1 MFRKKEES
9 EEFVEIDTSF
19 LAEEQKVS
27 VRIETLKD
35 FMDTERIQNLVRN
48 GNIVFL
54 RIKELKA
61 KDINELRRAV
71 EKLKKTCIAMNG
83 DIVGIDED
91 YLIICPN
98 FAKVFR

>member
-1 MFRKKEES
+1 MFKKKEES
-9 EEFVEIDTSF
+9 EEFIEIDTSF

-27 VRIETLKD
+27 VRIENLKD

-91 YLIICPN
+91 YLIICPS